1 MAMLTIAQSAYG
13 DHARY
18 GYGYGYGCAYY
29 AYYVL
34 PPTPAGPC
42 GSYLSKST
50 GDGINELFNHV
61 VLSLPN
67 YYGQPTH
74 YN

>member
-1 MAMLTIAQSAYG
+1 MAMLTMAQSAYG
-13 DHARY
+13 DHAC
-18 GYGYGYGCAYY
+18 YGYGYGCAYY

-61 VLSLPN
+61 VLSLPS
-67 YYGQPTH
+67 YYGRPTH

>member
-1 MAMLTIAQSAYG
+1 MAQPAHG
-13 DHARY
+13 DYAC
-18 GYGYGYGCAYY
+18 YGYGCAYY

-34 PPTPAGPC
+34 LTTPAGPC

-67 YYGQPTH
+67 YYYGQPS
-74 YN
+74 YYI

>member
-1 MAMLTIAQSAYG
+1 MAVLTMAQPAHG
-13 DHARY
+13 DYAC
-18 GYGYGYGCAYY
+18 YGYGCAYY

-34 PPTPAGPC
+34 VLLTTPAGPC

-67 YYGQPTH
+67 YYYGQPSC
-74 YN
+74 YI